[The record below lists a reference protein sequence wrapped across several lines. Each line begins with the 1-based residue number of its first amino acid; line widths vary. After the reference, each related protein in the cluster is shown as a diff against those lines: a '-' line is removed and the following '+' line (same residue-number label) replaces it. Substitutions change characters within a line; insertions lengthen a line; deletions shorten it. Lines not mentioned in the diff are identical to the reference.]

1 MADTKQTFSFEQR
14 VKGAEALLA
23 AVKEAGIAAELL
35 AERGKTELFDSVRV
49 RVSGKN
55 GVPAGD
61 LTVNAK
67 GYINVGY
74 VYTAGDQ
81 KALAR
86 ATDVAEEIQGAEVSA
101 KFAKTKESPG
111 GGGSFLGRL
120 S

>member
-1 MADTKQTFSFEQR
+1 MADKFTYEQR
-14 VKGAEALLA
+14 VKGGETLLA
-23 AVKEAGIAAELL
+23 ALKEAGIQAELL
-35 AERGKTELFDSVRV
+35 AERGKTETFDSVRV

-61 LTVNAK
+61 LTVNGK

-74 VYTAGDQ
+74 VYTDGDQ

-101 KFAKTKESPG
+101 KFVKTKPSPA
-111 GGGSFLGRL
+111 GGGSFLGKL
-120 S
+120 G